1 MGVLMEPIEKHGAG
15 DLVCACYDVV
25 DSDSLDAQRHLHTDT
40 VLYIVCVELLKSSF
54 IISVHPR
61 LGVRCS
67 EERAMS
73 TLIAIEFQIELMELA
88 LQI

>member
-15 DLVCACYDVV
+15 DLVQDLVCACYNAADRRSTSPSDRHCISYVSSCLRVV
-25 DSDSLDAQRHLHTDT
+25 
-40 VLYIVCVELLKSSF
+40 F

-67 EERAMS
+67 EERAVS

-88 LQI
+88 LQG